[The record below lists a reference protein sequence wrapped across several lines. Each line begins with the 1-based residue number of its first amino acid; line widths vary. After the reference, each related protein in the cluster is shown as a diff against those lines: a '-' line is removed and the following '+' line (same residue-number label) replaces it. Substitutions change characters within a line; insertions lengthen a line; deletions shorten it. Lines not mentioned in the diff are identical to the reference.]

1 MRGFAPTTSAFGS
14 CRIFCRMFRSGLA
27 AGV

>member
-14 CRIFCRMFRSGLA
+14 CRNFCRMFRGGLA